1 MRRLGLLLALWS
13 RFKHE
18 ARMVWSMLRDPR
30 APLVAKVIAIVALA
44 YVVSPVDLVSDVVP
58 VLGWIDDGLVLAGL
72 LWLAYRFLPAE
83 LYEALRRRA
92 GTRDG
97 DVIEG
102 EAERVA

>member
-1 MRRLGLLLALWS
+1 
-13 RFKHE
+13 
-18 ARMVWSMLRDPR
+18 MVWGMLRDPR

-44 YVVSPVDLVSDVVP
+44 YVVAPVDLVSDVIP

-92 GTRDG
+92 GGRDG
-97 DVIEG
+97 DVIE
-102 EAERVA
+102 RVA

>member
-1 MRRLGLLLALWS
+1 VRRLGLLLALWS

-18 ARMVWSMLRDPR
+18 AKMVWAMLRDPS
-30 APLVAKVIAIVALA
+30 APLAAKVIAIVALV
-44 YVVSPVDLVSDVVP
+44 YVVSPVDVVSDFIP

-72 LWLAYRFLPAE
+72 LWLAYRFLPPE

-92 GTRDG
+92 RTEEE

-102 EAERVA
+102 RAERVA

>member
-13 RFKHE
+13 RFKRE
-18 ARMVWSMLRDPR
+18 AGMVWAMLRDPM
-30 APLVAKVIAIVALA
+30 APLVSKVIAVVALA
-44 YVVSPVDLVSDVVP
+44 YVVSPLDFVNDFIP

-92 GTRDG
+92 GAG
-97 DVIEG
+97 AGHVIEG
-102 EAERVA
+102 RAERVA